1 MPDDQD
7 TQNAEIRA
15 RRSLGLTANPPPRQQ
30 QRVDQARPRH
40 RFVRDGEVPVVVVSG
55 DGRSDAS
62 PHADSRLAG
71 IESALAAE
79 RAAHASTARSLE
91 EALATIQSLR
101 TRLAHA
107 EMASDEAIAVERRAR
122 AEAEKALQ
130 EAVADSGTVD
140 PPDDGRPAEPGAKR
154 PKGKWVR
161 RATTTAKTAATPKRE
176 PQPVQWWTA
185 SYRAKRKRK
194 TS

>member
-15 RRSLGLTANPPPRQQ
+15 RRSLGLTANPPPLQQ

-40 RFVRDGEVPVVVVSG
+40 RFVRDGEVPVVVLSG

-62 PHADSRLAG
+62 PHADSRLAD

-91 EALATIQSLR
+91 EALAAVQSLQ

-107 EMASDEAIAVERRAR
+107 ELASDEAIAVERRAR
-122 AEAEKALQ
+122 AEAETALEQ
-130 EAVADSGTVD
+130 ATAGGRTADHQ
-140 PPDDGRPAEPGAKR
+140 DDGRPAEPAAKSTR
-154 PKGKWVR
+154 GERVR
-161 RATTTAKTAATPKRE
+161 RATKKAKPKQRE
-176 PQPVQWWTA
+176 PQPVKWWA
-185 SYRAKRKRK
+185 PSYKGKRK
-194 TS
+194 TP